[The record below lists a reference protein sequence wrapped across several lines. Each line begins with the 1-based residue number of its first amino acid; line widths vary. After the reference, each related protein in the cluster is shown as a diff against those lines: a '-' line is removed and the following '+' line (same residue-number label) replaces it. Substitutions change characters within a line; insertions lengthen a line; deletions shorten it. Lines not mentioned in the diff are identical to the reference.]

1 MRNRIKKNIST
12 VLCAGLV
19 ASLAGGCSGTGNIN
33 GGKRIIRVALS
44 RSETHP
50 EYNRLSES

>member
-44 RSETHP
+44 QSETHP
-50 EYNRLSES
+50 EYNRLSE

>member
-1 MRNRIKKNIST
+1 MRRRIKRIIST

-19 ASLAGGCSGTGNIN
+19 AGLTGGCSGTGSIN
-33 GGKRIIRVALS
+33 GGKKIIRVALS
-44 RSETHP
+44 QSETHP